1 MFYGSAA
8 LIEDLGDRALDVMAI
23 IAEPDRQTPKQ
34 HDGDPEQL
42 RFWVFD
48 SVTAFLTNAARRQ
61 PLLLIIDDVHQADLA
76 SLALLDF
83 LVPRLR
89 TTTPTSS
96 KPSAFSRSTVA
107 WMSSTAKAMLRN
119 PNWLAGAACGPR
131 SSTVRETW
139 RAPAWCCRWVLAA

>member
-1 MFYGSAA
+1 MVKVLGGRLVAAVLAVDSDHPRTPGCYGSAA

-42 RFWVFD
+42 RFRVFD

-83 LVPRLR
+83 LVPQLR
-89 TTTPTSS
+89 TT
-96 KPSAFSRSTVA
+96 
-107 WMSSTAKAMLRN
+107 
-119 PNWLAGAACGPR
+119 
-131 SSTVRETW
+131 
-139 RAPAWCCRWVLAA
+139 RAVVT